1 MAVKLKKLKLKGK
14 AIISNS
20 IDEFKLL
27 FLDEIKARP
36 NYEEKRI
43 ADTPLLK
50 ALYLMLKSS
59 IYESKLEDKIDASE
73 IFKWGLNT
81 VYELTADELNLLEVL
96 INQFESDYIEKK
108 SKNKFRSFFLFFIN
122 LLKALL

>member
-1 MAVKLKKLKLKGK
+1 MVVKLKKLKLKGK

-27 FLDEIKARP
+27 FLDEIKGRP

-59 IYESKLEDKIDASE
+59 ISDSKLEDEIDAGE

-81 VYELTADELNLLEVL
+81 VYDLSSDELNLLEVL

-108 SKNKFRSFFLFFIN
+108 NKNILKKFFLSFIN
-122 LLKALL
+122 LLKMLL